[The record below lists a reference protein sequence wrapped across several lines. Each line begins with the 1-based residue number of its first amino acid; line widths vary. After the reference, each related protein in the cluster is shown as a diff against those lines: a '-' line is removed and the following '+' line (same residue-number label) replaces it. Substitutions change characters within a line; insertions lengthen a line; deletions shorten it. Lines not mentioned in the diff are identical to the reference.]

1 MSELPTPTA
10 AQMVLAEFMS
20 TQSSLQPLKT
30 PMPKVSVIIPV
41 YKAER
46 FLHRCI
52 DSLLRQTFKAFEVI
66 LVDDGSPDG
75 SGKICDEYAEKY
87 SFIKAFHT
95 ENGGVSSARNYGISQ
110 AIGEWICVI
119 DSDDFVTEDYL
130 EAFFNTGELK
140 PDFLYVQKGLYLYDA
155 RSNKTEYRGI
165 TGDIPLDGAN
175 SFIQGEFNYILNS
188 PCMKLFNRQ
197 QILYNQIAFDSKLCF
212 GEDHIF
218 VLNYL
223 LSKKIAGVKFIDGDG
238 YRYVKNE
245 NENSLTSCR
254 PSYDVLLRYSLNS
267 YGKRLMLIQY
277 YNISSKWFIEFVK
290 SETMKYR
297 QEALLSLI
305 EKEGYSKSSW
315 NTYNYLYKCYIHSQ
329 KDISHYSTKSIKLSI
344 NKIIIALPVW
354 LNYLLFPVFD
364 TIYCKL
370 SKMVHK
376 II

>member
-1 MSELPTPTA
+1 
-10 AQMVLAEFMS
+10 
-20 TQSSLQPLKT
+20 
-30 PMPKVSVIIPV
+30 MPKVSVIIPV

-46 FLHRCI
+46 SLHRCV
-52 DSLLRQTFKAFEVI
+52 DSLLNQTFTDFEVI

-75 SGKICDEYAEKY
+75 SGMICDEYAEKY
-87 SFIKAFHT
+87 SFMKAFHT
-95 ENGGVSSARNYGISQ
+95 ENGGVSSARNFGITK
-110 AIGEWICVI
+110 ATGEWICFI
-119 DSDDFVTEDYL
+119 DSDDFVTENYL
-130 EAFFNTGELK
+130 EDFFRIGELQS
-140 PDFLYVQKGLYLYDA
+140 DLLYVQKVFYSYDN
-155 RSNKTEYRGI
+155 RSKKTEFHGI
-165 TGDIPLDGAN
+165 TGDLPLYGAN
-175 SFIQGEFNYILNS
+175 SFIQGEFNHILNS
-188 PCMKLFNRQ
+188 PCMKLFNRL
-197 QILYNQIAFDSKLCF
+197 QILENQIAFDSKLCF

-218 VLNYL
+218 VLDYL
-223 LSKKIAGVKFIDGDG
+223 LSKNIAGVKIIDGDG

-254 PSYDVLLRYSLNS
+254 PSYDILLRYSLNS
-267 YGKRLMLIQY
+267 YEKRLMLIQS

-290 SETMKYR
+290 SETLKYR

-305 EKEGYSKSSW
+305 AKEGYSKSSW

-364 TIYCKL
+364 TIYRKL